1 MEKCVDG
8 GSNLRKKSKKIK
20 KRNVDS
26 PRAVPKAGERNGRDY
41 AQEFWEPGLLQS
53 WKARILRP
61 PGKVPAACLLPP
73 ASCLLPQHDWQLATG
88 HCCYRRGAR
97 ITSQFFS
104 RNGTA
109 DLSADLG
116 PRPPSAS
123 RSHCVSAPR
132 HRGKGTCKLQRSTFP
147 PNHSG
152 PRTTFPWTM
161 ARPGNH
167 PICPVYC
174 SDNQSCIYL

>member
-73 ASCLLPQHDWQLATG
+73 ASCLNTTGNWQLATAAIDEG
-88 HCCYRRGAR
+88 HA
-97 ITSQFFS
+97 S
-104 RNGTA
+104 
-109 DLSADLG
+109 
-116 PRPPSAS
+116 PPSF
-123 RSHCVSAPR
+123 SHET
-132 HRGKGTCKLQRSTFP
+132 GQ
-147 PNHSG
+147 
-152 PRTTFPWTM
+152 
-161 ARPGNH
+161 
-167 PICPVYC
+167 PIYP
-174 SDNQSCIYL
+174 QI